1 MDTFFLYLH
10 IAAGFSALFFGFI
23 AMLAPKGKPLHNRT
37 GMLYFWAMIVVAIT
51 STIISLSSNPIN
63 LFLLVVGIFSFYLTF
78 TGYRST
84 VIKNKPPQ
92 LLDKCITAM
101 MLLTTLAM
109 LILAIYDWINGS
121 GRLTII
127 LGIFGTI
134 GGTLAV
140 ADLLV
145 YKNGLDHPREW
156 MLRHLG
162 RMGGAYL
169 ATFTAFAVT
178 NLKMLMPSILLWT
191 LPPVIGANV
200 ILLSTR
206 YYRKHYNIPTKKQQE
221 KMATEKEKG

>member
-1 MDTFFLYLH
+1 MSSIFLYVH
-10 IAAGFSALFFGFI
+10 IVAGFSALLLGLV
-23 AMLAPKGKPLHNRT
+23 AMLTTKGQQWHNKA
-37 GMLYFWAMIVVAIT
+37 GLIYFWSMMIVALT
-51 STIISLSSNPIN
+51 STIISLTSTPVN

-84 VIKNKPPQ
+84 KVKDSPPQ
-92 LLDKCITAM
+92 LLDKGVTAL
-101 MLLTTLAM
+101 MLLTTLVM
-109 LILAIYDWINGS
+109 VILAIYDWINGS

-134 GGTLAV
+134 GGTLAI

-162 RMGGAYL
+162 RMSGAYL

-178 NLKMLMPSILLWT
+178 NLKMLMPLILLWT
-191 LPPVIGANV
+191 LPPVIGANGI
-200 ILLSTR
+200 ILAMR
-206 YYRKHYNIPTKKQQE
+206 YYRKRYNIPTKKEQE
-221 KMATEKEKG
+221 KMTNSNSQ